1 MKLPRRMATAG
12 HVMAAM
18 FALMLVGCGAGGPI
32 GPDAP
37 LFEPRINQGWIEGA
51 GGERLALYSWPAQG
65 RVRAVVLGLHGFGDS
80 GEFAFG
86 DAASGDW
93 SRRGIAVYAIDQR
106 GFGANPS
113 TRRWPGA
120 ARLEAD
126 AIEVA
131 RLLRERHPD
140 VPLVVIGHSMGG
152 GLALAAA
159 AQGMPADG
167 LVLAGPAIV
176 GGTALNPF
184 LRAGGWTMA
193 TLAPERRW
201 TGDGVIEIMP
211 TDNMDALRRA
221 ASDPRHFGNASSRE
235 LYGLVQVMD
244 RAAAAAPV
252 VEIPVLTLMGARDEI
267 LAPAA
272 VQRVHATIP
281 GAAGFIYYPDGWHW
295 LFVDRQAPKVWR
307 DVSDFVLSV
316 PVRQ

>member
-1 MKLPRRMATAG
+1 MPLSRRSAAALVLALPL
-12 HVMAAM
+12 AA
-18 FALMLVGCGAGGPI
+18 CGAGGPL

-37 LFEPRINQGWIEGA
+37 LAAPRIERGWIESA
-51 GGERLALYSWPAQG
+51 NGERLALYSWPARG
-65 RVRAVVLGLHGFGDS
+65 RARAVVLALHGFGDS

-86 DAASGDW
+86 DAAAGDW

-113 TRRWPGA
+113 TRQWPGA

-131 RLLRERHPD
+131 RLLRARHPGL
-140 VPLVVIGHSMGG
+140 PLAVVGHSMGG
-152 GLALAAA
+152 GVALAAA
-159 AQGMPADG
+159 ARGMPADG
-167 LVLAGPAIV
+167 LVLAGPAIA
-176 GGTALNPF
+176 GGAALNPV

-193 TLAPERRW
+193 TLMPERRW
-201 TGDGVIEIMP
+201 TGRGVIEIMP
-211 TDNMDALRRA
+211 TDNLEALRRA

-244 RAAAAAPV
+244 RAAAAAPA
-252 VEIPVLTLMGARDEI
+252 VEIPVLTLMGARDEV

-281 GAAGFIYYPDGWHW
+281 GAAGFIHYPEGWHW
-295 LFVDRQAPKVWR
+295 LFVDLQAPRVWR
-307 DVSDFVLSV
+307 DVSDFILSL
-316 PVRQ
+316 PAPEIP

>member
-1 MKLPRRMATAG
+1 MTRPIRMTRIRG
-12 HVMAAM
+12 VAALLL
-18 FALMLVGCGAGGPI
+18 ALVLAACGAGGPV

-37 LFEPRINQGWIEGA
+37 LAAPRIERGWIESA
-51 GGERLALYSWPAQG
+51 GGERLALYSWPARG

-86 DAASGDW
+86 DAAAGDW

-120 ARLEAD
+120 PRLEAD
-126 AIEVA
+126 AIAVA
-131 RLLRERHPD
+131 RLLRARHPGL
-140 VPLVVIGHSMGG
+140 PLVVVGHSMGG
-152 GLALAAA
+152 GVALAAA
-159 AQGMPADG
+159 ARGMPADG

-176 GGTALNPF
+176 GGAALNPV

-201 TGDGVIEIMP
+201 TGGRVVEIWP
-211 TDNMDALRRA
+211 TDNMAALRRA
-221 ASDPRHFGNASSRE
+221 VDDPRHFGNPSSRE

-244 RAAAAAPV
+244 RAAAAAPA
-252 VEIPVLTLMGARDEI
+252 VEIPVLTLMGAQDQV

-272 VQRVHATIP
+272 VRRVHATIP
-281 GAAGFIYYPDGWHW
+281 GAAGFIHYPEGWHW
-295 LFVDRQAPKVWR
+295 LLLDLQAPRVWR
-307 DVSDFVLSV
+307 DVSDFVLSL
-316 PVRQ
+316 PAP